1 MDAASRL
8 GLAGFSATAVTFGP
22 ARNGYGLFLPD
33 IREEFGLS
41 TEVLGFVASGLYAGY
56 LAALLAVGLLAAR
69 TGPRLPVLAGLLSA
83 GVGTALV
90 ALSPNPAVL
99 AVGVVLAGTG
109 AGWSWAPY
117 NDAVGLTVPACSRD
131 RVLSAIST
139 GTTFGIAVV
148 GLAALA
154 AANYGLPWR
163 AAWFAFAAGS
173 LAVAALNAALLPRA
187 PASEG
192 KAKTFGWPGLGW
204 FWCAA
209 SAPLFGVALSF
220 GVVNAVYWSF
230 AVDLV
235 SSAAGSSAATG
246 PLLYVALGVFGFAGL
261 LTGDA
266 VARFGLGRTLAA
278 TLVSLGVAAGLLGL
292 APGSLAAVAASAA
305 LFGAGVMTM
314 SALLSVWSSAVF
326 RERPSAGF
334 SAALLLFGVGGIAGP
349 AAAGSAAD
357 QYGLGKVFI
366 FVAALAISTVLIR
379 PERGSGPRAP
389 RSRTGAGRV

>member
-1 MDAASRL
+1 VDAAGRL
-8 GLAGFSATAVTFGP
+8 SLAGFSATAATFGP

-33 IREEFGLS
+33 IRDEFGLS

-99 AVGVVLAGTG
+99 AAGVVLAGTG

-117 NDAVGLTVPACSRD
+117 NDAVGRTAPAPSRD
-131 RVLSAIST
+131 RVLSVIST
-139 GTTFGIAVV
+139 GTTFGIALT
-148 GLAALA
+148 GLAALGA
-154 AANYGLPWR
+154 ATYGLPWR

-173 LAVAALNAALLPRA
+173 LAVAALNAALLPRG
-187 PASEG
+187 PANTGET
-192 KAKTFGWPGLGW
+192 KTPGCPGLGW

-235 SSAAGSSAATG
+235 SGAVGSTPATG
-246 PLLYVALGVFGFAGL
+246 PLLYVALGVFGFSGL
-261 LTGDA
+261 ATGDA
-266 VARFGLGRTLAA
+266 VARFGLRRTLAA
-278 TLVSLGVAAGLLGL
+278 TLVALGVAAGLLGV
-292 APGSLAAVAASAA
+292 APGSLTAVAASAV
-305 LFGAGVMTM
+305 LFGSGVMFM
-314 SALLSVWSSAVF
+314 SALLSVWSSDVF
-326 RERPSAGF
+326 RERPSTGF
-334 SAALLLFGVGGIAGP
+334 SAALLLFGVGSIAGP
-349 AAAGSAAD
+349 AAVGATAD
-357 QYGLGKVFI
+357 RYGLGGI
-366 FVAALAISTVLIR
+366 FLLVAALAILTALVR
-379 PERGSGPRAP
+379 PASESA
-389 RSRTGAGRV
+389 A

>member
-1 MDAASRL
+1 MDTAGRL

-90 ALSPNPAVL
+90 ALSPNAAVL
-99 AVGVVLAGTG
+99 AAGVVLAGTG

-117 NDAVGLTVPACSRD
+117 NDAVGRTVPASSRD
-131 RVLSAIST
+131 RVLSVIST
-139 GTTFGIAVV
+139 GTTFGIAIT
-148 GLAALA
+148 GLAALSA
-154 AANYGLPWR
+154 AAYGLPWR
-163 AAWFAFAAGS
+163 AAWSAFAAGS
-173 LAVAALNAALLPRA
+173 LAVAALNAALLPRG
-187 PASEG
+187 PANTE
-192 KAKTFGWPGLGW
+192 KTKTPGWPGLGW

-235 SSAAGSSAATG
+235 SGATGSGPVTG
-246 PLLYVALGVFGFAGL
+246 PLLYVALGIFGFSGL
-261 LTGDA
+261 ATGDT
-266 VARFGLGRTLAA
+266 VARFGLRLTLAA
-278 TLVSLGVAAGLLGL
+278 TLVALGLAAGLLEL
-292 APGSLAAVAASAA
+292 APGSLPAVAASAV
-305 LFGAGVMTM
+305 LFGSGVMFM
-314 SALLSVWSSAVF
+314 SALLSVWSSDVF
-326 RERPSAGF
+326 RERPSTGF
-334 SAALLLFGVGGIAGP
+334 SSALLLFGIGSVAGP
-349 AAAGSAAD
+349 AVAGAAAER
-357 QYGLGKVFI
+357 YGLGGI
-366 FVAALAISTVLIR
+366 FVLVGALAISTALLR
-379 PERGSGPRAP
+379 PASKRA
-389 RSRTGAGRV
+389 A